1 MRLQKYL
8 AHAGL
13 ASRRKSED
21 YILQGRV
28 AINGK
33 IITSLGTK
41 VGPGDQVTFD
51 GKPVD
56 LQEEKVYYLLN
67 KPAGYVTTSSD
78 EKGRKTVLDLVPQ
91 EKEFTP
97 LVAWTLT
104 PQAF

>member
-28 AINGK
+28 AVNGQT
-33 IITSLGTK
+33 ITSLGTK
-41 VGPGDQVTFD
+41 VGPGDQVSFD
-51 GKPVD
+51 GKPVK

-78 EKGRKTVLDLVPQ
+78 EKGRKTVLDLVP
-91 EKEFTP
+91 KGMRVYPVGRLDFNT
-97 LVAWTLT
+97 T
-104 PQAF
+104 